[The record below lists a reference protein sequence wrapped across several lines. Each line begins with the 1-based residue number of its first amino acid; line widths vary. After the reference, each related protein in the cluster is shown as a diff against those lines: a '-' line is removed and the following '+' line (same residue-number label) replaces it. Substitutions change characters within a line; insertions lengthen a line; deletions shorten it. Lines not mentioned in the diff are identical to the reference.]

1 MIEFKRVTCRYEG
14 FTRTALTDIDLQI
27 SSGEF
32 VLFCGPSGSGKTT
45 AIRLM
50 NGIIPHLQP
59 AEVEGE
65 ILLDGQSVS
74 EQPMWRLA
82 QRVGSVFQNP
92 KAGFFNSDVVSEIVF
107 GMENSG
113 IPLDAMTRRLAAVTQ
128 DCGVENLLGRSIFE
142 LSGGEAQRI
151 SIAAA
156 LALEP
161 GVLVFDEPS
170 SNLDEMGIGALRALL
185 IRAKSLGQ
193 TIIIAEH
200 RLWYLADLV
209 DWAYC
214 FADGRVVEK
223 FDGPGLASLTD
234 DRRQELGLRKLT
246 RPTPPNS
253 DSRPGGN
260 EQALLSVD
268 DLSFRYGRRQVFD
281 NVAFHVAVQ
290 ETGAIVGPNGSGK
303 TSMVRCLTGL
313 ARPSTGTISWQGES
327 VSGRWLR
334 KHACLVMQNVNHQL
348 FAETVR
354 AEVSLG
360 SPATTDTIHA
370 VLANLDLE
378 HLVNRHP
385 RTLSGGQRQRLAIAC
400 ACLSRRPIAVLDE
413 PTSGLDH
420 HHMTQVAKLLAEQAN
435 QERCVVVVT
444 HDPEFIDV
452 LGAQQL
458 IWKPQSDERQVDQKI
473 KELR

>member
-209 DWAYC
+209 DRAYC

-348 FAETVR
+348 
-354 AEVSLG
+354 
-360 SPATTDTIHA
+360 SPKRSAPRCHW
-370 VLANLDLE
+370 VL
-378 HLVNRHP
+378 RP
-385 RTLSGGQRQRLAIAC
+385 RRIPST
-400 ACLSRRPIAVLDE
+400 
-413 PTSGLDH
+413 
-420 HHMTQVAKLLAEQAN
+420 
-435 QERCVVVVT
+435 RCWR
-444 HDPEFIDV
+444 I
-452 LGAQQL
+452 L
-458 IWKPQSDERQVDQKI
+458 ISSTW
-473 KELR
+473 

>member
-1 MIEFKRVTCRYEG
+1 
-14 FTRTALTDIDLQI
+14 
-27 SSGEF
+27 
-32 VLFCGPSGSGKTT
+32 
-45 AIRLM
+45 
-50 NGIIPHLQP
+50 
-59 AEVEGE
+59 
-65 ILLDGQSVS
+65 
-74 EQPMWRLA
+74 
-82 QRVGSVFQNP
+82 
-92 KAGFFNSDVVSEIVF
+92 
-107 GMENSG
+107 
-113 IPLDAMTRRLAAVTQ
+113 
-128 DCGVENLLGRSIFE
+128 
-142 LSGGEAQRI
+142 
-151 SIAAA
+151 
-156 LALEP
+156 
-161 GVLVFDEPS
+161 
-170 SNLDEMGIGALRALL
+170 
-185 IRAKSLGQ
+185 
-193 TIIIAEH
+193 
-200 RLWYLADLV
+200 
-209 DWAYC
+209 
-214 FADGRVVEK
+214 
-223 FDGPGLASLTD
+223 
-234 DRRQELGLRKLT
+234 
-246 RPTPPNS
+246 
-253 DSRPGGN
+253 
-260 EQALLSVD
+260 
-268 DLSFRYGRRQVFD
+268 
-281 NVAFHVAVQ
+281 
-290 ETGAIVGPNGSGK
+290 
-303 TSMVRCLTGL
+303 MVRCLTGL

-444 HDPEFIDV
+444 HDPEFIDA

-458 IWKPQSDERQVDQKI
+458 IWKPQSDERPVDQKT

>member
-45 AIRLM
+45 AIRLV

-161 GVLVFDEPS
+161 GVLVLDEPS

-185 IRAKSLGQ
+185 VRAKSLGQ

-209 DWAYC
+209 DRAYC

-223 FDGPGLASLTD
+223 FDGPGLASLAD

-246 RPTPPNS
+246 RPTPPSS
-253 DSRPGGN
+253 DSRSGGN
-260 EQALLSVD
+260 EQALLSVN

-313 ARPSTGTISWQGES
+313 ARPSTGTISWRGES

-354 AEVSLG
+354 GQSSLRC
-360 SPATTDTIHA
+360 A
-370 VLANLDLE
+370 LD
-378 HLVNRHP
+378 N
-385 RTLSGGQRQRLAIAC
+385 
-400 ACLSRRPIAVLDE
+400 
-413 PTSGLDH
+413 
-420 HHMTQVAKLLAEQAN
+420 
-435 QERCVVVVT
+435 
-444 HDPEFIDV
+444 
-452 LGAQQL
+452 
-458 IWKPQSDERQVDQKI
+458 
-473 KELR
+473 